1 MAKIKAMP
9 GTIGFQVLAM
19 AQEPVTFKGDDGAEQ
34 TFQQFDFYGG
44 NVRVFRP
51 QQVYPVGQFLRLG
64 GLVGVKAGTLV
75 KLNPTVFDLVESP
88 DVTEYEQGAL
98 WSCLTYGQKDVYTK
112 GSQDFLSVRLTISGG
127 IVEIR
132 DVKSDLFRTID
143 STRRLQ
149 FSGRVKPN
157 SRYNKEA
164 GTFDL
169 TYSLMLDSVN
179 G

>member
-1 MAKIKAMP
+1 MAKIKTMP

-19 AQEPVTFKGDDGAEQ
+19 AQEPVTFKGDDGVDQ

-44 NVRVFRP
+44 YVRVFRP
-51 QQVYPVGQFLRLG
+51 QQIYSVGQFLRLG

-75 KLNPTVFDLVESP
+75 KLNPTVFEPVDSP

-112 GSQDFLSVRLTISGG
+112 GTQDFLSVRLTISGG

-132 DVKSDLFRTID
+132 DVRADLFKAID
-143 STRRLQ
+143 PTRRLQ
-149 FSGRVKPN
+149 YAGRVKPN

-169 TYSLMLDSVN
+169 TYSLMVDSVN